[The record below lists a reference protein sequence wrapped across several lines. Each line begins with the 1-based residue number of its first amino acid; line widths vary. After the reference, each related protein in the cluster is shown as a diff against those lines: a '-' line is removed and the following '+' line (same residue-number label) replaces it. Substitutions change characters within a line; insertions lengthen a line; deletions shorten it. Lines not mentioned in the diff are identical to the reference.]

1 MSRFQRTLALA
12 RASWAVLKSDRSL
25 ALFPLFSAIASIVFV
40 AALALLGWMTKSTG
54 TPDAAGHT
62 GYTANVA
69 TIVIGVVLYVG
80 VAFIQTYFLAS
91 LVGSANE
98 VLEGRPTSVGKG
110 MSIASSRIG
119 RLLPWAVVSA
129 IVSSLMQALEQRA
142 GVLGDIVASV
152 LGAAWSVLTFL
163 TVPIIVFEDVGPIK
177 ALKRSGTLTKQT
189 WGENIM
195 AQVGFGLLGL
205 LPTLLGIGLIVGGLA
220 TGTALL
226 AIPLA
231 AIGVIVILV
240 TMTVLAALGGIF
252 RTALYRYA
260 TQGSVPGPFA
270 GADLEHA
277 FGPRRGARGRN
288 R

>member
-1 MSRFQRTLALA
+1 MSRLQRTMALA

-25 ALFPLFSAIASIVFV
+25 ALFPIFSALGSIVLIGV
-40 AALALLGWMTKSTG
+40 LALLAWMTKSAG
-54 TPDAAGHT
+54 TPDAVGHT
-62 GYTANVA
+62 DYTANVA
-69 TIVIGVVLYVG
+69 TIVIGIALYVG
-80 VAFIQTYFLAS
+80 LAFIQTYFLAS
-91 LVGSANE
+91 LVGAANE

-129 IVSSLMQALEQRA
+129 TVSAIMQAIEQRA
-142 GVLGDIVASV
+142 GIVGDIVASV

-163 TVPIIVFEDVGPIK
+163 TVPIIVFEDTGPIT

-205 LPTLLGIGLIVGGLA
+205 LPTLLGVGLIVGGVA
-220 TGTALL
+220 SGTAFI
-226 AIPLA
+226 AIPLIA
-231 AIGVIVILV
+231 VGVIVILM
-240 TMTVLAALGGIF
+240 TMTVIAALGGIF

-260 TQGSVPGPFA
+260 TEGSVPGAFA
-270 GADLEHA
+270 DADLEHA
-277 FGPRRGARGRN
+277 FGPRRNRN

>member
-1 MSRFQRTLALA
+1 MSRLQRTMALA

-25 ALFPLFSAIASIVFV
+25 ALFPIFSALGSIVLV
-40 AALALLGWMTKSTG
+40 GVLALLAWMTKSTG
-54 TPDAAGHT
+54 TPDAVGHT
-62 GYTANVA
+62 EYTANVA
-69 TIVIGVVLYVG
+69 TIVIGVALYVG
-80 VAFIQTYFLAS
+80 LAFIQTYFLAS
-91 LVGSANE
+91 LVGAANE

-110 MSIASSRIG
+110 MSIASSRMG
-119 RLLPWAVVSA
+119 RLLPWAIVSA
-129 IVSSLMQALEQRA
+129 SVSFIMQSLEQRA
-142 GVLGDIVASV
+142 GIVGDIVASV

-163 TVPIIVFEDVGPIK
+163 TVPIILFEDVGPIK
-177 ALKRSGTLTKQT
+177 ALKRSGSLTKQT

-205 LPTLLGIGLIVGGLA
+205 LPTLLGVGLIAGGFA
-220 TGTALL
+220 SGTALIG
-226 AIPLA
+226 IPLIA
-231 AIGVIVILV
+231 VGVIVILI

-260 TQGSVPGPFA
+260 TQGSVPGAFA

-277 FGPRRGARGRN
+277 FGARRRN

>member
-25 ALFPLFSAIASIVFV
+25 ALFPVFSAIGSIVLV
-40 AALALLGWMTKSTG
+40 GVLGLLAWLTKSTG
-54 TPDAAGHT
+54 APNAGHT
-62 GYTANVA
+62 EYTANVA
-69 TIVIGVVLYVG
+69 TIVIAVALYVG
-80 VAFIQTYFLAS
+80 LAFIQTYFLAS
-91 LVGSANE
+91 LVGAANE

-110 MSIASSRIG
+110 MSIASSRMG
-119 RLLPWAVVSA
+119 RLLPWAIVSA
-129 IVSSLMQALEQRA
+129 TVSLIMQSLEQRA
-142 GVLGDIVASV
+142 GILGDIVASV

-163 TVPIIVFEDVGPIK
+163 TVPIILFEDVGPIK

-205 LPTLLGIGLIVGGLA
+205 LPALVGIGCIVGGFA
-220 TGTALL
+220 SGTALIG
-226 AIPLA
+226 IPLIA
-231 AIGVIVILV
+231 VGVVVIL
-240 TMTVLAALGGIF
+240 MTLTVIAALSGIF

-260 TQGSVPGPFA
+260 TEGTVPGAFA

-277 FGPRRGARGRN
+277 FGARRGRN